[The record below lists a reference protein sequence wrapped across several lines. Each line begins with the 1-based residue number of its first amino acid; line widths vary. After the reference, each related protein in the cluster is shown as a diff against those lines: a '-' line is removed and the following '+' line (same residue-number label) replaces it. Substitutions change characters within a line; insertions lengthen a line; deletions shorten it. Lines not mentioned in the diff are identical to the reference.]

1 MLEQIITKIQA
12 IFANQA
18 LKKKLIFTL
27 VIFAITRLLAHIPV
41 PIVDVERLKL
51 IFAGNEFLSFLNL
64 FAGGTLARFSIVAVG
79 INPYITASIVMQLLG
94 M

>member
-51 IFAGNEFLSFLNL
+51 VHWLDFPL
-64 FAGGTLARFSIVAVG
+64 
-79 INPYITASIVMQLLG
+79 
-94 M
+94 